1 MSYPYFRM
9 YPGDYRRDT
18 SHLTLAEHG
27 AYALLLCQYYATGK
41 PLPADQQ
48 SLCRI
53 CSAQTPEEVAA
64 VRTVADAFFAPN
76 GDGLRHNKR
85 ADRELSDLAELSA
98 TNVER
103 ARKAAVRSWE
113 VRRGSSPSDAP
124 SNAPSSATS
133 SRQAMLEQCQPEPA
147 PEPNPASEATA
158 KGVQGGNEPPRQAPA
173 PKPKTFKQWTATDLA
188 ASVAEA
194 NADAMLTTAEVADF
208 VSYWTEPTATGRLKV
223 ATMPTWDTRRRMQTA
238 VRMVYSKQRAEAKGG
253 GNKYRS
259 QLPNV
264 WIDPNPDPEKHNAF

>member
-1 MSYPYFRM
+1 MGGRSAADLAHCRHAGGGFSSLRDGKRREACCGEERRRSVSYPYFRM

-53 CSAQTPEEVAA
+53 CSAQTPEEIAA

-113 VRRGSSPSDAP
+113 VRRGSSQAYAP

-133 SRQAMLEQCQPEPA
+133 IRQAMLEQCQPEPE
-147 PEPNPASEATA
+147 PEP
-158 KGVQGGNEPPRQAPA
+158 
-173 PKPKTFKQWTATDLA
+173 
-188 ASVAEA
+188 
-194 NADAMLTTAEVADF
+194 
-208 VSYWTEPTATGRLKV
+208 
-223 ATMPTWDTRRRMQTA
+223 RRR
-238 VRMVYSKQRAEAKGG
+238 
-253 GNKYRS
+253 
-259 QLPNV
+259 
-264 WIDPNPDPEKHNAF
+264 